1 MLNDEAFTWEE
12 STQAEAR
19 EAANAWVARFAPLVM
34 DEKLLGVRAIKE
46 RLKVVEELEG
56 SGPAIK
62 QRLQSFAHDD
72 DWNLLQTVEKA
83 IEQLPSIE
91 ASLRRQLG
99 ASAPG
104 DPAGIANL
112 DKLNEKL
119 AERSAREELGI
130 AHEPNVPEI
139 LELRTSPRNIGAA
152 AAVGLFGF
160 GWTSFTAVHA
170 VFMIGG
176 MMQAFGWAALF
187 LLGFYA
193 IFFGVGF
200 AMFAAAFQAASE
212 ESIELSGRDLVIRR
226 RFGSYVR
233 EKRFQIAADARAK
246 IGKVSTWTAQNKQS
260 SAKTQAILLTDVDGK
275 PISFGSGQPNEHLRE
290 QVEQIN
296 AYLRVKG

>member
-1 MLNDEAFTWEE
+1 MDNAAFQWEE

-34 DEKLLGVRAIKE
+34 EEKLLGVRAIKD

-56 SGPAIK
+56 TGPAIK

-72 DWNLLQTVEKA
+72 DWSLLQTVEKA
-83 IEQLPSIE
+83 IAQLPSIE
-91 ASLRRQLG
+91 ESLRRQLG
-99 ASAPG
+99 ISAPG
-104 DPAGIANL
+104 DPAGIADL
-112 DKLNEKL
+112 EKLNERL

-130 AHEPNVPEI
+130 AHEPIVPEV
-139 LELRTSPRNIGAA
+139 LELRTSPSNIGAA

-170 VFMIGG
+170 FFMIGG
-176 MMQAFGWAALF
+176 LMQAFGWAALL

-200 AMFAAAFQAASE
+200 AMFAAAFHAASE

-226 RFGSYVR
+226 KIGTYVR
-233 EKRFQIAADARAK
+233 EKRFQVAADARAK
-246 IGKVSTWTAQNKQS
+246 IGKVSAWTAQNKHS
-260 SAKTQAILLTDVDGK
+260 NAKTQAVVLNGADGK
-275 PISFGSGQPNEHLRE
+275 TISFGSGQPNEHLRE